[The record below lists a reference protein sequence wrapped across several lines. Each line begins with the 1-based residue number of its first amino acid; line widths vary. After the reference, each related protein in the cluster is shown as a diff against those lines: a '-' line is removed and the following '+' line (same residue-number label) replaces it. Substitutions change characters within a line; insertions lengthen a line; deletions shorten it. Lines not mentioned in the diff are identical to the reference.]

1 MNAALNFLNTGM
13 RSAVQ
18 PAMQNIVAAA
28 APQMAQTA
36 LQGVG
41 QNAAGQVGAQ
51 VGATGLNLEKLLGIA
66 NIGNQLWQT
75 MQAGNNMKFQQNMA
89 KEAFGMQKEIHQEN
103 KEDRQ
108 ARRDV
113 DFTAGLV
120 S

>member
-18 PAMQNIVAAA
+18 PAMTNIMAAA
-28 APQMAQTA
+28 APQMATSA

-41 QNAAGQVGAQ
+41 QQVGQAGAQ
-51 VGATGLNLEKLLGIA
+51 VGAAGLNIEKLLGIA

>member
-18 PAMQNIVAAA
+18 PAMGNIMAAA

-36 LQGVG
+36 LKDVAGNAVKPG
-41 QNAAGQVGAQ
+41 AAG
-51 VGATGLNLEKLLGIA
+51 LDIEKLLGIA
-66 NIGNQLWQT
+66 KIGNQLWST
-75 MQAGNNMKFQQNMA
+75 IQAGNNMKFQQNMA

-108 ARRDV
+108 ARRDI
-113 DFTAGLV
+113 DWTAGLV

>member
-1 MNAALNFLNTGM
+1 MNAALNFMNTGM
-13 RSAVQ
+13 QGLVK
-18 PAMQNIVAAA
+18 PAMNNIISAA
-28 APQMAQTA
+28 APSIGSTA
-36 LQGVG
+36 ADIMGKG
-41 QNAAGQVGAQ
+41 AAGQVGAQ

-75 MQAGNNMKFQQNMA
+75 IQAGQNMKFQQNMA

-103 KEDRQ
+103 KQDRQ